1 MSPAADDRKGRRT
14 SGVSPRTSATMRP
27 PMSKAAK
34 RETNAAVL
42 RQAMLRR
49 LPRRVSA
56 RAEVSL
62 PAVPGL
68 LEHYV
73 KLFDVTWEA
82 LGRKFKEAELDEF
95 RQSLRVRLEQAF
107 NTSSISRVV
116 VSYETDAAPK
126 TSLSW
131 KVVGM
136 VASYTDEYQRWVDTR
151 PPPLFGNHADA
162 KALDVAR
169 SLGEP
174 SRVAVLDVGAG
185 TGRNTVPLLAEG
197 FVVDAVEP
205 ASALAAI
212 LRQSVEQ
219 AGATCAVVE
228 GDILDPA
235 LALPRSE
242 YQLLLLSEVVASH
255 FRSVDQLRSL
265 FEAASRVLAPGG
277 VLLFNAFVSDG
288 GYKPDDTARQLSQ
301 VFWCTLFTRRE
312 LELASHGLPLERQS
326 DESAAEYEKEHLPEG
341 QYPPTGWYEG
351 WSGGQDLFD
360 LPAERP
366 PMELRWLAYRKMS

>member
-1 MSPAADDRKGRRT
+1 
-14 SGVSPRTSATMRP
+14 
-27 PMSKAAK
+27 MSKAAK

-312 LELASHGLPLERQS
+312 LELASHGLPPERQS